1 MFRESAP
8 CLLVDTVGPG
18 APGFA
23 MATSAT
29 DVKRL
34 LRLAERMGLP
44 ANEAIHQVRD
54 LAPDAETPNRPP
66 RPSKPNDR
74 S

>member
-1 MFRESAP
+1 
-8 CLLVDTVGPG
+8 
-18 APGFA
+18 

-44 ANEAIHQVRD
+44 TNEAIHQVRD
-54 LAPDAETPNRPP
+54 LTPDAEVPNRPP
-66 RPSKPNDR
+66 RPSKPSDR

>member
-1 MFRESAP
+1 M
-8 CLLVDTVGPG
+8 T
-18 APGFA
+18 
-23 MATSAT
+23 TSAT

-54 LAPDAETPNRPP
+54 LAPDTETPNRTP

-74 S
+74 R

>member
-1 MFRESAP
+1 MTNSA
-8 CLLVDTVGPG
+8 T
-18 APGFA
+18 
-23 MATSAT
+23 T

-54 LAPDAETPNRPP
+54 LAPEAEPSNRPP